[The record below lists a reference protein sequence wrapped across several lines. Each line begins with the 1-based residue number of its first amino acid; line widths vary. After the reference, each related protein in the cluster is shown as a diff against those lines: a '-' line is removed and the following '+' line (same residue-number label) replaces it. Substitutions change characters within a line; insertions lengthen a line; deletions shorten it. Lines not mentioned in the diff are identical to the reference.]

1 MHFLE
6 GLSLANIKL
15 PDNVCV
21 LCCST
26 RWFETAVCS
35 ELCHL
40 KDTFITQWKGERKI
54 QSKCMKGIK
63 ERMKADEDVNKMMPH

>member
-1 MHFLE
+1 VHWLK

-26 RWFETAVCS
+26 WWWFETAVCS
-35 ELCHL
+35 ELGHL
-40 KDTFITQWKGERKI
+40 KDTFITQWKGEWKI
-54 QSKCMKGIK
+54 WS
-63 ERMKADEDVNKMMPH
+63 